1 MPCVFS
7 KIVCDVNCSFGESSV
22 DFLETDFVIV
32 NLSRSVC
39 LVSVLIQERTPSSH
53 ANIQA
58 PLTDFPSDLDIDVQT
73 PDGVVVELQLHK
85 SAITDDVPLLV
96 MRNGGIVRIPL
107 PSTDVSTRHNGV
119 ATVCKVG
126 WLKLCPKT
134 IYFIRHSVLEVGL
147 KT

>member
-1 MPCVFS
+1 MR
-7 KIVCDVNCSFGESSV
+7 KH
-22 DFLETDFVIV
+22 
-32 NLSRSVC
+32 
-39 LVSVLIQERTPSSH
+39 QHKSH
-53 ANIQA
+53 AELEFSTA
-58 PLTDFPSDLDIDVQT
+58 AAADVSDDFPSNLDIDVQT